1 MRADPA
7 RRLPHAAM
15 NARRPVALALLAFAL
30 AAAVAGCASRASMDA
45 RYDQSL
51 ASWKGAPRERL
62 AAAWGAPNLEERRPD
77 GTTVLV
83 YVVHHDIENRP
94 QGPGVATT
102 IDAHGRPVTVMT
114 PEALSAPVVPVT
126 CTTRFVLRGGVVES
140 WTFDGL
146 ACGAP
151 Q

>member
-1 MRADPA
+1 MAAFRLIAPA
-7 RRLPHAAM
+7 VLGF
-15 NARRPVALALLAFAL
+15 LLAG
-30 AAAVAGCASRASMDA
+30 AVAGCASGASMDA

-51 ASWKGAPRERL
+51 ARWKGEPRERL
-62 AAAWGAPNLEERRPD
+62 LAAWGAPNLEERRPD
-77 GTTVLV
+77 GTTVVV

-94 QGPGVATT
+94 QGPSVATT
-102 IDAHGRPVTVMT
+102 IDSHGRAVTLMT

-151 Q
+151 G